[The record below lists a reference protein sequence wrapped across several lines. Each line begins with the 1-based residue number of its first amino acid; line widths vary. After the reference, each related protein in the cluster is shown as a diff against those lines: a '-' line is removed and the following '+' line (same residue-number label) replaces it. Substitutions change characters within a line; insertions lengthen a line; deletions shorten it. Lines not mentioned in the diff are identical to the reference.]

1 MTWFRSKKPDEVVE
15 LTISNRT
22 VIRILALVL
31 LFFIFFAALRQAAHS
46 LILIFTALFLALA
59 LNSPVHWLAKRL
71 PGKRRGNRTL
81 ATAISFSVIVLVIAA
96 FIASIVP
103 PLYRQTNTFIR
114 TAPNLAND
122 IQDKDTTLGRF
133 VDRYHLQDDID
144 KYSDQLSDRLQTVA
158 GGVVSTAGKVTS
170 SIFAVLTVLV
180 LTFMMLVEGPRW
192 REVFFRLIPRSRQG
206 RIDSMARDM
215 YKVIKGYVNGQVILA
230 LTAAL
235 MLLPAMLVLGVPY
248 PAALV
253 VIVFFCGLIPM
264 VGHTIGAIIVTIVAL
279 FESPLAAIGIL
290 AYYILYQQIEN
301 YVIQPR
307 VQANTTNMSPLLVFM
322 SVVIGVSFGGLFGG
336 LVAIPIAGCVRI
348 FVIDY
353 MRNHHMMS
361 AAEEAEITSEKHS
374 SYKD

>member
-1 MTWFRSKKPDEVVE
+1 MPWFSRTTKVDETVE
-15 LTISNRT
+15 VTVSNRT
-22 VIRILALVL
+22 IIRVL
-31 LFFIFFAALRQAAHS
+31 LLVFASVVLFTALKQAMHS

-59 LNSPVHWLAKRL
+59 LNAPVHWLAKRL
-71 PGKRRGNRTL
+71 PRRRRDNRTL
-81 ATAISFSVIVLVIAA
+81 ATAISFTVIVLIIGG
-96 FIASIVP
+96 FIASIAP
-103 PLYRQTNTFIR
+103 PLYRQTNTFIK
-114 TAPNLAND
+114 TAPNLANE
-122 IQDKDTTLGRF
+122 IQDKDTSVGRL

-144 KYSDQLSDRLQTVA
+144 KLSGQLSDRMQGVA

-192 REVFFRLIPRSRQG
+192 MRIFSRLVPKEHHG
-206 RIDSMARDM
+206 RVSAMATDM

-230 LTAAL
+230 LTASI
-235 MLLPAMLVLGVPY
+235 MLLPALLVLGIPY

-279 FESPLAAIGIL
+279 FESPFAAIGIL

-307 VQANTTNMSPLLVFM
+307 IQANTTNMSPLLVFA
-322 SVVIGVSFGGLFGG
+322 SVIIGVSFGGLFGG
-336 LVAIPIAGCVRI
+336 LVAIPIAGCLRI
-348 FVIDY
+348 ALLDY
-353 MRNHHMMS
+353 LRNHNMIS
-361 AAEEAEITSEKHS
+361 AAEESHITTAAE
-374 SYKD
+374 YKK